1 MDEKVCRLALTQIPK
16 VGVITA
22 KQLVAHCGSALA
34 VFQQSKRALQGIPG
48 IGPQL
53 AQAISTQKSLRLA
66 EEELKRMEK
75 KGIQMLYYLD
85 RDYPKRL
92 KHHADSPLILFYKGS
107 VNLNALRVVSV
118 VGTRKPTP
126 LGRALCEQFIE
137 ELRHPNLLVVSGL
150 AYGIDSIAH
159 KKSCELQIPNVAVLG
174 HGLSSIYPAA
184 HYPIARKIE
193 SCGGLLSEY
202 FCEVKPEK
210 EHFPMRN
217 RIIAGMCDALVVV
230 ETALKGGSIISAELA
245 NNYHKDVFAF
255 PGRVNDSKSR
265 GCNQLIKQHK
275 AALIESAEDLIH
287 MMGWESNPHQAIQK
301 QLFEDLTD
309 QEKLIMDLFHTGDPL
324 SIDYLSYQ
332 CHLPNSQLSAL
343 LLGLE
348 FKGLLQSLPGNQFTL
363 IR

>member
-34 VFQQSKRALQGIPG
+34 VFKQSKRALQGIPG

-53 AQAISTQKSLRLA
+53 AQAISKQKSLIRA
-66 EEELKRMEK
+66 EKELELMQK
-75 KGIQMLYYLD
+75 KGIQMLYYQD
-85 RDYPKRL
+85 SDYPKRL
-92 KHHADSPLILFYKGS
+92 QHHADSPFILFYKGKIHFNS
-107 VNLNALRVVSV
+107 LRIVSV
-118 VGTRKPTP
+118 VGTRQPTH
-126 LGRALCEQFIE
+126 LGQALCEQLIE
-137 ELRHPNLLVVSGL
+137 GLSHPNLLVVSGL

-159 KKSCELQIPNVAVLG
+159 RKCCELKIPNVAVLG
-174 HGLSSIYPAA
+174 HGLGSIYPAA

-193 SCGGLLSEY
+193 SCGGLISEY
-202 FCEVKPEK
+202 FCEVGPEK

-255 PGRVNDSKSR
+255 PGRVNDPKSR

-275 AALIESAEDLIH
+275 AALIESAQDLIQ
-287 MMGWESNPHQAIQK
+287 MMGWDTNQKIHIQK
-301 QLFEDLTD
+301 QLFEDLND
-309 QEKLIMDLFHTGDPL
+309 QEKLIVDLFHSGDAL
-324 SIDYLSYQ
+324 SMDYLSYQ
-332 CHLPNSQLSAL
+332 CHLTNSQLSAL

-348 FKGLLQSLPGNQFTL
+348 FKGLLKTLPGNRFTL
-363 IR
+363 VR